1 MDTIFETIQEYLK
14 LEKTNYAIQINGPWG
29 IGKTHY
35 VTKVLKEEIEEIEA
49 TPKDKYR
56 VIYISL
62 NGLKNVD
69 EIGESVFL
77 SSINKT
83 GSYTYTIG
91 RAGLEIGSKIPGFK
105 FLEAVDKKIS
115 NITQYREHLQKCLL
129 CFDDLERIDKSVT
142 IQQVLGYINSTY
154 IEHENIKTLFISN
167 EEKLKESTEFYK
179 IKEKVIGRTIQYNRG
194 TNEVLPDFVKVNYGR
209 NEKIIGFY
217 ERNYNTILQIINTIS
232 EKINLR
238 TLRFV
243 FDSLSQVINKCSLL
257 EKNADIIYLSV
268 FTNILLI
275 SVDFKE
281 GILKNKQEL
290 EPLYELD
297 ALGFMIEFEKKDTKV
312 EKEYKRIFWD
322 KYLKNKTILKEFMHI
337 YKSVSEYILTGHLDI
352 ELFKEEIK
360 REYNQEEGSKDKAIK
375 VINNY
380 MEFELDEL
388 KNNVDIVIQSLEKGK
403 YHPYRYPRTYYLLF
417 EFNEKGF
424 VEINSQMLYEICN
437 EGLEKAIESY
447 EIDDDDYYEDRFNR
461 YLNVDFVNEGY
472 EMLVIKLKHKII
484 EKQREEKES
493 ILEGFF
499 KSIKETNIENFRVY
513 LNKIRYDNDFF
524 TIINQE
530 VICDDLVT
538 FSNKGIGYFSSFL
551 NEKYLRISNANEF
564 YSHEID
570 SIIVFIDILS
580 RKLDEVTIDLLK
592 KSILLDLIY
601 CLEQVINHISKDVE
615 K

>member
-1 MDTIFETIQEYLK
+1 MDTIFETIHEYIK

-115 NITQYREHLQKCLL
+115 NITQYREHLQKCVL

-167 EEKLKESTEFYK
+167 EEKLKENTEFYK
-179 IKEKVIGRTIQYNRG
+179 IKEKVIGRTIQYIRG
-194 TNEVLPDFVKVNYGR
+194 TNEVLPDFMKVNYGK

-243 FDSLSQVINKCSLL
+243 FDSLSQVINKCNSL
-257 EKNADIIYLSV
+257 EKNADIICLSI

-297 ALGFMIEFEKKDTKV
+297 ALGFMIEFEKKGIKV

-388 KNNVDIVIQSLEKGK
+388 NTNVDIVIQSLEKGE

-437 EGLEKAIESY
+437 DGLEKAIESY
-447 EIDDDDYYEDRFNR
+447 EIDHDDYEDRFNR

-484 EKQREEKES
+484 EELREKKES

-499 KSIKETNIENFRVY
+499 KSIKEGNIENFRVY
-513 LNKIRYDNDFF
+513 IDKIRYENDFF

-530 VICDDLVT
+530 VVCDNLIT
-538 FSNKGIGYFSSFL
+538 SSNKGLGFFFSFL
-551 NEKYLRISNANEF
+551 REKYLRVSNAHEF

-570 SIIVFIDILS
+570 RIIAFQNTLS
-580 RKLDEVTIDLLK
+580 KRLSEVTIDALK
-592 KSILLDLIY
+592 KSIIVDLIN
-601 CLEQVINHISKDVE
+601 CLENIIKHLSKDVE

>member
-1 MDTIFETIQEYLK
+1 MDTIFETIHEYIK

-35 VTKVLKEEIEEIEA
+35 VTKVLKEEIEGIEA

-115 NITQYREHLQKCLL
+115 NITQYREHLQKCVL

-167 EEKLKESTEFYK
+167 EDKLKESTEFYK
-179 IKEKVIGRTIQYNRG
+179 IKEKVIGRTIQYIRG
-194 TNEVLPDFVKVNYGR
+194 TNEVLPDFMKVNYGE

-243 FDSLSQVINKCSLL
+243 FDSLSQVINKCNSLG
-257 EKNADIIYLSV
+257 KNADIICLSV

-297 ALGFMIEFEKKDTKV
+297 ALGFMIEFEKKGIKV

-388 KNNVDIVIQSLEKGK
+388 NTNVDIVIQSLEKGE

-437 EGLEKAIESY
+437 DGLEKAIELY
-447 EIDDDDYYEDRFNR
+447 EIDHDDYEDRFNR

-484 EKQREEKES
+484 EELREKKES
-493 ILEGFF
+493 ILESFF
-499 KSIKETNIENFRVY
+499 KSIKEGNIENFRVY
-513 LNKIRYDNDFF
+513 IDKIRYENDFF

-530 VICDDLVT
+530 VVCDNLIT
-538 FSNKGIGYFSSFL
+538 SSNKGLGFFFSFL
-551 NEKYLRISNANEF
+551 REKYLRVSNAHEF

-570 SIIVFIDILS
+570 RIIAFQNTLS
-580 RKLDEVTIDLLK
+580 KRLSEVTIDALK
-592 KSILLDLIY
+592 KSIIVDLIN
-601 CLEQVINHISKDVE
+601 CLEDIIKHLSKDVE